1 MVKTL
6 DGQHRP
12 VIDDY
17 WPRLHRRWDP
27 NYRWSINTRYYPV
40 VCWRMCTPRMDVL
53 FSDWAILVMKTKG
66 LAEEVHSDHEA
77 HYLDV
82 RWDGDNFWVVTQNKG
97 VWIMSADG
105 EILRKID
112 RSDGLPP
119 YDVRDVL
126 EPFAPGKA
134 LMVGV
139 FDQPIRSWCA
149 MIDTSKKPCVD
160 VFHEAT
166 TRRESGPIR
175 VPGPRLEY
183 GFMPSHI
190 ISHKTGEEG
199 PTYFLVAK
207 QDYLPPMLINGDT
220 LEVRE
225 PAQVGKNRTAYEWG
239 ALNRGNYGWGRRGT
253 DCLAYSLPGDRLLIP
268 KCRVYQ
274 KYRSKEKPP
283 VVEIWQS
290 PFQNLD
296 KKIEYTTHCV
306 GGTEGYVFPIGKWL
320 YLTGDPMMRIHS
332 ETLAEEK
339 VYKDPGSVKAQGNI
353 WQSSAHYGIVFA
365 QNRNDTMQHILPFRQ
380 IRILEKPEAG
390 AVEE

>member
-17 WPRLHRRWDP
+17 WPRLHQRWDP

-40 VCWRMCTPRMDVL
+40 VCWRMCTPQMDVL

-66 LAEEVHSDHEA
+66 LAEEIHSDHEA

-82 RWDGDNFWVVTQNKG
+82 HWDGDNFWVVTKNKG
-97 VWIMSADG
+97 VWILSTDG
-105 EILRKID
+105 EILRTID

-119 YDVRDVL
+119 YEVRDVL
-126 EPFAPGKA
+126 KPFAPGKA

-149 MIDTSKKPCVD
+149 MIDTSKEPCVH

-166 TRRESGPIR
+166 AYREPRFIR
-175 VPGPRLEY
+175 DPKPTLEY
-183 GFMPSHI
+183 GFMPKYI
-190 ISHKTGEEG
+190 ISHKTSEEG

-207 QDYLPPMLINGDT
+207 EDGRPMLINGDR

-225 PAQVGKNRTAYEWG
+225 PAYVRNNPTAYEWS
-239 ALNRGNYGWGRRGT
+239 ALNRGNVYRHLR
-253 DCLAYSLPGDRLLIP
+253 DCLFYCLPGVRLLIP
-268 KCRVYQ
+268 RCRIYLM
-274 KYRSKEKPP
+274 YGSIEKPP

-296 KKIEYTTHCV
+296 KKIEYTTH
-306 GGTEGYVFPIGKWL
+306 GIGATGRYVFPVGKWL
-320 YLTGDPMMRIHS
+320 YIAGNPMIRIDP

-339 VYKDPGSVKAQGNI
+339 VYMEPGSFKTSGAVSGHP
-353 WQSSAHYGIVFA
+353 SAHYGIVFG
-365 QNRNDTMQHILPFRQ
+365 QGRNDTVQHILPFRQ
-380 IRILEKPEAG
+380 VRILEEPEAG
-390 AVEE
+390 APKE